1 MSVLSDRDRATLAAV
16 CDTVVPAIARERDPD
31 GLWGRSASDL
41 GVDVG
46 AAQLIEEI
54 PDPQLQAGLVQLLQ
68 ALGGQGIGRASQP
81 SSEQIL
87 RNVALSNP
95 QAAAGV
101 SALINMTLF
110 LHYGVP
116 DPETGQNPNWR
127 AFGYPG
133 PVSAP
138 PKVPKPLY

>member
-16 CDTVVPAIARERDPD
+16 CDTVVPSIERDRDPD

-41 GVDVG
+41 GVDVA

-81 SSEQIL
+81 SQRADPSE
-87 RNVALSNP
+87 RRRS
-95 QAAAGV
+95 
-101 SALINMTLF
+101 
-110 LHYGVP
+110 
-116 DPETGQNPNWR
+116 R
-127 AFGYPG
+127 APRRRPG
-133 PVSAP
+133 SRR
-138 PKVPKPLY
+138 